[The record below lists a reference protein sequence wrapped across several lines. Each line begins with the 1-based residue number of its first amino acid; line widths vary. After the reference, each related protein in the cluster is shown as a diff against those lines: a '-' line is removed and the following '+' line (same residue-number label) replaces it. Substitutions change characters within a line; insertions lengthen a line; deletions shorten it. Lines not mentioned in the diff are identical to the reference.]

1 MEDSVIKEAVKSGA
15 LIKGSGSA
23 HYATKDFNLTLNKEN
38 RTKFLIFVELIH
50 FSLNKEN
57 RTKFL
62 IFVEIIHFS
71 TQKATKV

>member
-38 RTKFLIFVELIH
+38 RTKFLIFVE
-50 FSLNKEN
+50 
-57 RTKFL
+57 
-62 IFVEIIHFS
+62 IIHFS